1 MTERCSKNI
10 TPDSL
15 TGMIFAMEGMRNVVV
30 LLNGPMGCKFY
41 HSTTSQFLSLRPPLY
56 LPLSEEGEKVPVDY
70 NFLNDWFFRQSRVPC
85 TYLDGYDYVY
95 GTGEKVREALHYIKE
110 HVEFELLVIV
120 NSPGASLI
128 GDNLYE
134 LAKETLGDSPCVV
147 LESPGY
153 SGDYCEGYEN
163 AVLELLRQVGI
174 PGWKK
179 TTSRTCREKAVNLL
193 GLSIWQRYWEGDLL
207 ELKRILELCGIKVNC
222 ALCVGSS
229 LEDVAALP
237 DADLNVVLY
246 PEMGLRTAEFLKEAC
261 GTPYVV
267 CQGPPIGF
275 EAVTNMVQEICQILG
290 TDETQFILDCEKAR
304 ALAWFKINSVHQM
317 CGLPEG
323 AAFAIEG
330 SASEIYAYSRFFMD
344 YLGMVPECLSV
355 TSGRNSS
362 FMEKLSELLKRHQ
375 AGHPEEKDILDTQAE
390 LVFGNA
396 NTIAALKTR
405 NQVFCGIEISLPGM
419 GYIDVLPKTQM
430 GVQGSLF
437 LVEQVLNGLMSKL

>member
-1 MTERCSKNI
+1 MTERCLKNI

-15 TGMIFAMEGMRNVVV
+15 TGMIFAMEGMKNVIV

-56 LPLSEEGEKVPVDY
+56 LPLSEDGEKVPVDY

-95 GTGEKVREALHYIKE
+95 GTAEKVCEGLCYIKE

-134 LAKETLGDSPCVV
+134 LAEETLGDLPCVV

-153 SGDYCEGYEN
+153 SGEYWDGYE
-163 AVLELLRQVGI
+163 AAMLELLRQVGVKCWKNHT
-174 PGWKK
+174 PVKKQKK
-179 TTSRTCREKAVNLL
+179 TVNLL
-193 GLSIWQRYWEGDLL
+193 GLSIWQRYWEGDLA
-207 ELKRILELCGIKVNC
+207 ELKRLFSLCDIEMNC
-222 ALCVGSS
+222 ALGVGSS
-229 LEDVAALP
+229 LADVEKLP

-246 PEMGLRTAEFLKEAC
+246 PEMGRRTAEFLKETL
-261 GTPYVV
+261 GTPYYI
-267 CQGPPIGF
+267 CPGPPIGF
-275 EAVTNMVQEICQILG
+275 EATQTMVAEICGMLG
-290 TDETQFILDCEKAR
+290 TDTAIFLQECEKAR

-323 AAFAIEG
+323 TTFAVEG
-330 SASEIYAYSRFFMD
+330 SDSVIQAYSRFFVE
-344 YLGMVPECLSV
+344 YLGMVPE
-355 TSGRNSS
+355 NY
-362 FMEKLSELLKRHQ
+362 EK
-375 AGHPEEKDILDTQAE
+375 AE

-396 NTIAALKTR
+396 NTIAELKAR
-405 NQVFCGIEISLPGM
+405 GQVFCGVEISLPGM
-419 GYIDVLPKTQM
+419 GYIDVLPKTQL
-430 GVQGSLF
+430 GIQGSLF
-437 LVEQVLNGLMSKL
+437 LVEQVLNGLMTKL